1 MGQQN
6 NSVMNTWLPISQIQK
21 LATVGYSLYFHIYTH
36 SLMFIFF
43 TKMIFNSISV
53 AAFELSSLNV
63 LVLVEML
70 SVSILE
76 WVQVMVSHPEDTG

>member
-1 MGQQN
+1 
-6 NSVMNTWLPISQIQK
+6 
-21 LATVGYSLYFHIYTH
+21 
-36 SLMFIFF
+36 
-43 TKMIFNSISV
+43 MIFNSISV

-76 WVQVMVSHPEDTG
+76 